1 MVNPVVEARVAEA
14 ALRLRQELG
23 RNSGWLRRNRREQA
37 LREYLAEVVA
47 AHYAAMCEQMYL
59 PSEEQAETLLAG
71 AIEHAVFEANSPE
84 VENAAARYDA
94 ELARLW
100 RVGYTA
106 ERARRWKQ
114 WQADPR
120 PPHTTPEREAH
131 EAQARAEPEELA
143 RRRKVEREQEA
154 ECAAPAEGG
163 DYEVTAPAEGE
174 AEKAAEVERRRRLL
188 REYKEAT
195 GTSEYGIYSA
205 AGRDHSCHKP
215 EFRQWKRGELP
226 ADSATALSL
235 ERFLAAKKPPSTRKR
250 KFSPR

>member
-23 RNSGWLRRNRREQA
+23 RNSGWLRRKRREQA

-47 AHYAAMCEQMYL
+47 AHYAAMCEQTYL

-100 RVGYTA
+100 RVGYTT

-120 PPHTTPEREAH
+120 PPLTTPEREAY
-131 EAQARAEPEELA
+131 EAQARAELDQL
-143 RRRKVEREQEA
+143 RKQREAEREAAGAVESVERGDA
-154 ECAAPAEGG
+154 EVAE
-163 DYEVTAPAEGE
+163 PPEGE
-174 AEKAAEVERRRRLL
+174 SGEAALVKWRLRLL
-188 REYKEAT
+188 GEYMEAT
-195 GTSEYGIYSA
+195 GATEHAIYSA

-215 EFRQWKRGELP
+215 EFYKWKRGELP
-226 ADSATALSL
+226 AESETARSL
-235 ERFLAAKKPPSTRKR
+235 ERFLAAKQPPSLAARKKSTR
-250 KFSPR
+250 

>member
-23 RNSGWLRRNRREQA
+23 RNSGWLRRKRREQA

-47 AHYAAMCEQMYL
+47 AHYAAMCEQTYL

-120 PPHTTPEREAH
+120 PPHTTPEREAY
-131 EAQARAEPEELA
+131 EAQARAELDQL
-143 RRRKVEREQEA
+143 RKQREAEREAAGAVESVERSESEEA
-154 ECAAPAEGG
+154 EL
-163 DYEVTAPAEGE
+163 PAEGE
-174 AEKAAEVERRRRLL
+174 AAEVERRRRLL
-188 REYKEAT
+188 REYMEAT
-195 GTSEYGIYSA
+195 GATEHAIYSA

-215 EFRQWKRGELP
+215 EFYRWKRGELP
-226 ADSATALSL
+226 SDSETARSL
-235 ERFLAAKKPPSTRKR
+235 ERFLAAKQPPSPAARKKSTR
-250 KFSPR
+250 